1 MPPAAPHAA
10 PPHLDAPATLR
21 SERLVLRPWR
31 DSDRA
36 PFAAL
41 NADAHTMRF
50 FPAPL
55 TRAES
60 DALADRCQAL
70 IAMRGWGF
78 WAVERQDSGAFIGMI
93 GLHVPAPDLPF
104 SPCVEV
110 GWRLARA
117 QWGQGLATE
126 GARAALAFGFDR
138 LQLAEIVSFTTVTNA
153 PSQAVMRRLGMR
165 RDTTTFEHPA
175 LPTGHPLREHVLYR
189 IQAPLS
195 ATAQG
200 TSRR

>member
-1 MPPAAPHAA
+1 MAHRA
-10 PPHLDAPATLR
+10 PPHLDTPATLR
-21 SERLVLRPWR
+21 TERLVLRPWC

-41 NADAHTMRF
+41 NADAETMRF
-50 FPAPL
+50 FPEPL

-78 WAVERQDSGAFIGMI
+78 WAVERQDNGAFIGML

-110 GWRLARA
+110 GWRLAREH
-117 QWGQGLATE
+117 WGQGLATE

-138 LQLAEIVSFTTVTNA
+138 LGLDEIVSFTTVTNT
-153 PSQAVMRRLGMR
+153 PSQAVMQRLGMQ
-165 RDTTTFEHPA
+165 RDVATFEHPA
-175 LPTGHPLREHVLYR
+175 LPVGHPLREHVLCR
-189 IQAPLS
+189 VLS
-195 ATAQG
+195 GDLANHRS
-200 TSRR
+200 TS